1 MASVGHVLLA
11 LAFFAAAASAV
22 TAVVWRHDDA
32 RVTLAR
38 RGVYAVFFL
47 LLTCVVIIEVSFATN
62 DFDLNI
68 VAEHSSIETP
78 MFYKLAAMWSSQE
91 GSLLLWA
98 FVLSTAAS
106 LALYSTRHKLRDIVP
121 WATAVMMTIG
131 SFFIGLMLFAPDV
144 NPFHTLN
151 PAPKD
156 GIGLNPLLQHPSM
169 MIHPPMLYSGY
180 VAWTVPFAFAIG
192 ALITRRVDA
201 EWIRATRRFAL
212 IAWTFLGFGLLLGAR
227 WSYSELGWGGY
238 WAWDPVENAALMP
251 FLLGTAFLHSIMVQ
265 EKRGM
270 LKVWNSALIVATFSM
285 CLLGTFLVRSGVL
298 QSIHAFGND
307 TVGPYLLVVIGIVVI
322 GSTILLASR
331 LDELRSPKRID
342 SLASRESVFLVN
354 NLLLVGMTLV
364 IAWGTFFPLI
374 SELFTGNKSSLAAPW
389 FDKYTTPLAILL
401 VLFTGVGPLLAWRR
415 VTWASARRVFR
426 IPVAIAV
433 LTLVVLLAV
442 TDAGNRPWA
451 LALFTFAAFAI
462 AGVLQEFYNGAH
474 ARQKTSGGNFAGAL
488 FGVTARNRRR
498 YGGYI
503 VHIAIAVLLIG
514 IAASSSFQTNEN
526 VSMKPGETRV
536 VDGREFTYERP
547 YVKVDSEKYTIGA
560 IVRVSQG
567 GKYLTTLET
576 SRRFFRPT
584 GAAATGRISDYFQGE
599 ATSEVGLKTG
609 LVRDIWVTVAPNVQK
624 IQHQLALADK
634 GFEKCVAAGPGTPP
648 QCKDINAMMRAAQAN
663 PKLAPQA
670 LETIENLQLLSAEKI
685 ARQYATSNIAA
696 TFKVI
701 INPLVLWMWIG
712 GIIGLIGALIAVWP
726 SRSRRKGA
734 MVRTEADE
742 LKEAKYSEIRD
753 AELDHAS
760 GKLSDEDYA
769 ILDAELRKEA
779 VAILDTVG
787 VGAGTASPRPG
798 RAGLPSDWEGD
809 GNGNGAANGNGTN
822 GHGNGN
828 GTNGHA
834 NGSNGHANGGTT
846 AEAPTDGTNGA
857 NGHTNGTNGTNGH
870 GNGTNGSTKTEAPTN
885 GNGNGNG
892 HHPNG
897 NGNGSA
903 REPSERD

>member
-11 LAFFAAAASAV
+11 LAFFVAAASAV

-47 LLTCVVIIEVSFATN
+47 LLTCIVIIEVSFATN
-62 DFDLNI
+62 DFTLNI

-98 FVLSTAAS
+98 FVLATAAS
-106 LALYSTRHKLRDIVP
+106 LALYSTRHKLREVVP
-121 WATAVMMTIG
+121 WATAVMMAIG

-151 PAPKD
+151 PAPQD

-192 ALITRRVDA
+192 ALITRKVDS

-270 LKVWNSALIVATFSM
+270 LKVWNATLIVATFSM

-307 TVGPYLLVVIGIVVI
+307 TVGPYLLCVIGIVVI
-322 GSTILLASR
+322 GSTILLVSR
-331 LDELRSPKRID
+331 LDDLRSEKRID
-342 SLASRESVFLVN
+342 SLLSRESIFLIN

-374 SELFTGNKSSLAAPW
+374 SELFTGHKSSLAAPW

-415 VTWASARRVFR
+415 ITWTSARRVFR
-426 IPVAIAV
+426 IPAVVALV
-433 LTLVVLLAV
+433 TLVVLWAF
-442 TDAGNRPWA
+442 TDAAHKPWA

-462 AGVLQEFYNGAH
+462 AGILQEFYNGAH
-474 ARQKTSGGNFAGAL
+474 ARQKTSGGSFLGAL
-488 FGVTARNRRR
+488 GAVTSRNRRR

-503 VHIAIAVLLIG
+503 VHIGIAVLLIG

-526 VSMKPGETRV
+526 VSMKPGETRT
-536 VDGREFTYERP
+536 VDGREFTYKRP
-547 YVKVDSEKYTIGA
+547 YVLVDSEKYTIGA
-560 IVRVSQG
+560 VVGVRQD
-567 GKYLTTLET
+567 GKYLTTLHT

-584 GAAATGRISDYFQGE
+584 GAAATGRISDYFDGE

-609 LVRDIWVTVAPNVQK
+609 PLRDIWVTVAPNVQG
-624 IQHQLALADK
+624 IQHRLGLADK
-634 GFEKCVAAGPGTPP
+634 GFEQCVAAGPGTPP
-648 QCKDINAMMRAAQAN
+648 QCKDLNALMRAAQAN
-663 PKLAPQA
+663 PRLRAQA
-670 LETIENLQLLSAEKI
+670 LGQIEKLQLLAAERI
-685 ARQYATSNIAA
+685 ARQYVHSEAAA

-742 LKEAKYSEIRD
+742 LKELKYGEIRD

-779 VAILDTVG
+779 VEILDAVG
-787 VGAGTASPRPG
+787 VGAGATAPRPG
-798 RAGLPSDWEGD
+798 RAGLPSDWEDGA
-809 GNGNGAANGNGTN
+809 GNGNGHADGNGHKN
-822 GHGNGN
+822 GNGN
-828 GTNGHA
+828 GTSSGPA
-834 NGSNGHANGGTT
+834 
-846 AEAPTDGTNGA
+846 D
-857 NGHTNGTNGTNGH
+857 
-870 GNGTNGSTKTEAPTN
+870 
-885 GNGNGNG
+885 
-892 HHPNG
+892 
-897 NGNGSA
+897 
-903 REPSERD
+903 RD

>member
-1 MASVGHVLLA
+1 MASVGSVLLA
-11 LAFFAAAASAV
+11 LAFFVAASSAV
-22 TAVVWRHDDA
+22 IAVVWRHDDA

-38 RGVYAVFFL
+38 RGVYAVFWL
-47 LLTCVVIIEVSFATN
+47 LLACIVIIEISFATN
-62 DFDLNI
+62 DFTFNI
-68 VAEHSSIETP
+68 VAEHSSLETP

-106 LALYSTRHKLRDIVP
+106 LALYSTRHKLREIVP
-121 WATAVMMTIG
+121 WATAVMMAIG

-180 VAWTVPFAFAIG
+180 VAWTIPFAFAIG
-192 ALITRRVDA
+192 ALITRKVDA

-265 EKRGM
+265 EKRSM
-270 LKVWNSALIVATFSM
+270 LKVWNATLIVATFSM

-307 TVGPYLLVVIGIVVI
+307 TVGPYLLAVIGIVVI
-322 GSTILLASR
+322 GSTFLLISR
-331 LDELRSPKRID
+331 LDDLRSDKRID
-342 SLASRESVFLVN
+342 SLLSRESIFLVN

-374 SELFTGNKSSLAAPW
+374 SELFTGHKSSLAAPW
-389 FDKYTTPLAILL
+389 FDKYTTPLAIGL
-401 VLFTGVGPLLAWRR
+401 VLFTGIGPLLAWRR
-415 VTWASARRVFR
+415 VTWASAKRVFR
-426 IPVAIAV
+426 IPVAVAL
-433 LTLVVLLAV
+433 LTLVGLWAF
-442 TDAGNRPWA
+442 TDAANRPWA

-462 AGVLQEFYNGAH
+462 SGILQEFYNGAH
-474 ARQKTSGGNFAGAL
+474 ARQKTSGGSFIGAL
-488 FGVTARNRRR
+488 GGVTSRNRRR

-503 VHIAIAVLLIG
+503 VHIGIAVLLIG

-536 VDGREFTYERP
+536 VDGREFTYKRP
-547 YVKVDSEKYTIGA
+547 YVQVDSEKYTFGA
-560 IVRVSQG
+560 EVEVKQG
-567 GKYLTTLET
+567 GKFLTMLRT

-584 GAAATGRISDYFQGE
+584 GAAATGQISDYFGGE
-599 ATSEVGLKTG
+599 ATTEVGLKTG
-609 LVRDIWVTVAPNVQK
+609 PIRDIWVTVAPNVQSV
-624 IQHQLALADK
+624 QHQLAEADK
-634 GFEKCVAAGPGTPP
+634 GFKTCVEAGPGTPP
-648 QCKDINAMMRAAQAN
+648 QCKDLSALMRAAQAN
-663 PKLAPQA
+663 PALAPRA
-670 LETIENLQLLSAEKI
+670 LQQIESLQLLAAERI
-685 ARQYATSNIAA
+685 ARQYVHSDTAA

-701 INPLVLWMWIG
+701 VNPLVLWMWIG
-712 GIIGLIGALIAVWP
+712 GVIGLIGALIAVWP
-726 SRSRRKGA
+726 GRSRRKGA

-742 LKEAKYSEIRD
+742 LKELKYGEIRD

-779 VAILDTVG
+779 VEILDAVG
-787 VGAGTASPRPG
+787 VGAGTAEPRPG
-798 RAGLPSDWEGD
+798 RAGLPSDWVDGD
-809 GNGNGAANGNGTN
+809 V
-822 GHGNGN
+822 
-828 GTNGHA
+828 
-834 NGSNGHANGGTT
+834 
-846 AEAPTDGTNGA
+846 EA
-857 NGHTNGTNGTNGH
+857 
-870 GNGTNGSTKTEAPTN
+870 EAPTN

-892 HHPNG
+892 NGHHQP
-897 NGNGSA
+897 
-903 REPSERD
+903 